1 MSLNGLDAAAVK
13 EAYEAAVAE
22 PGGWYV
28 MCNFSSYTGRIP
40 HPAHA
45 QCYAILCT
53 QLAESPYTCHV
64 ELCKP
69 IADPANCARLQVPA
83 QVHQSR

>member
-53 QLAESPYTCHV
+53 CSLSYMSRSICANKSLTP
-64 ELCKP
+64 P
-69 IADPANCARLQVPA
+69 IVPALQVPA
-83 QVHQSR
+83 QVHQPR